1 MIVLKLLFKFVR
13 LLNSE
18 TSATALALAF
28 ALGAFLGFVPFLTL
42 QAWIVLLV
50 VLFFRVNL
58 TAALFTWGACK
69 LASIPMKGALD
80 GLGMSLL
87 EGGAFKGLWTFLYNS
102 PLYLCGTHHSTTL
115 GGTVVGLALLLP
127 AFFASKAVVNLYR
140 GRFNEWW
147 SQFGLA
153 NALRAT
159 KLYRLYAWI
168 DSPFQG

>member
-1 MIVLKLLFKFVR
+1 MIVLKVLFKFVR

-28 ALGAFLGFVPFLTL
+28 ALGAFLGFVPVLTL
-42 QAWIVLLV
+42 QAWVVLAV
-50 VLFFRVNL
+50 VLFFRVNI
-58 TAALFTWGACK
+58 TATLFTWGGCK
-69 LASIPMKGALD
+69 LLSLVLKGAFD
-80 GLGMSLL
+80 GIGVALL
-87 EGGAFKGLWTFLYNS
+87 ESGGLRGLWTFLYNS

-115 GGTVVGLALLLP
+115 GGTVVGLALFLPVLLS
-127 AFFASKAVVNLYR
+127 AKAAVNFYR

-153 NALRAT
+153 NAMRAS